1 MYCDA
6 CGLTFDDEHNC
17 PGAGYVHEGEAAPS
31 AGFAPLYYFQQ
42 ALKIVSWD
50 DAAIRRTAR
59 DRNSLQYGIIFWVIG
74 MLITFAVSLI
84 AAIGAGMPINPAT
97 MIIGMVVLLII
108 SAVYDA
114 TRYGLCHLIAKYL
127 FGGTGKFIT
136 ILRPIS
142 LGSILIWLAWIP
154 VVGLIAAGIGTI
166 AIVMLTFEEIEG
178 IERMQAFGISVV
190 VNIGFAYLAYA
201 FGLFHR

>member
-6 CGLTFDDEHNC
+6 CGLTFDDEHSC
-17 PGAGYVHEGEAAPS
+17 PGAGYVPEGEAAPP
-31 AGFAPLYYFQQ
+31 AGFAPLHYFQQ

-50 DAAIRRTAR
+50 DAAIRRAAR

-74 MLITFAVSLI
+74 MLITFGVSLVI
-84 AAIGAGMPINPAT
+84 AIGAGIAVNPAAT
-97 MIIGMVVLLII
+97 IVSMAVLLVI
-108 SAVYDA
+108 SAVYD
-114 TRYGLCHLIAKYL
+114 TIRYGLCHLIAKYL

-142 LGSILIWLAWIP
+142 LGFILIWVAWIP
-154 VVGLIAAGIGTI
+154 VVGLIGAGIGTI
-166 AIVMLTFEEIEG
+166 AVVMLTFEEIEG

-190 VNIGFAYLAYA
+190 VNIGFAYLAYT

>member
-1 MYCDA
+1 
-6 CGLTFDDEHNC
+6 
-17 PGAGYVHEGEAAPS
+17 
-31 AGFAPLYYFQQ
+31 
-42 ALKIVSWD
+42 
-50 DAAIRRTAR
+50 
-59 DRNSLQYGIIFWVIG
+59 VIG
-74 MLITFAVSLI
+74 MLITFAASLI
-84 AAIGAGMPINPAT
+84 AAIGAGVAINPAA
-97 MIIGMVVLLII
+97 MFIGMVMILFI

-114 TRYGLCHLIAKYL
+114 ARYGLCHLVAKYL

-142 LGSILIWLAWIP
+142 LSSILIWIAWIP

-166 AIVMLTFEEIEG
+166 AVVMLTFEEIEG

-190 VNIGFAYLAYA
+190 IYIGFTYLAYT

>member
-6 CGLTFDDEHNC
+6 CGLTFDDEHSC
-17 PGAGYVHEGEAAPS
+17 PGAGYAPEGEAAPP

-50 DAAIRRTAR
+50 DAAIRRIAR

-84 AAIGAGMPINPAT
+84 AAIGAGVAINPAA
-97 MIIGMVVLLII
+97 MIIGMVMILFI

-114 TRYGLCHLIAKYL
+114 ARYGLCHLVAKYL

-142 LGSILIWLAWIP
+142 LSSILIWIAWIP

-166 AIVMLTFEEIEG
+166 AVVMLTFEEIEG

-190 VNIGFAYLAYA
+190 INIGFTYLAYT

>member
-6 CGLTFDDEHNC
+6 CGLTFDDEHSC
-17 PGAGYVHEGEAAPS
+17 PGVGYVPEGETAPP
-31 AGFAPLYYFQQ
+31 AGFAPLHYFQQ
-42 ALKIVSWD
+42 ALKIVFWD
-50 DAAIRRTAR
+50 DAAIRRAAR

-74 MLITFAVSLI
+74 MLITFAVSMV
-84 AAIGAGMPINPAT
+84 AAVSAGVSLNPAAT
-97 MIIGMVVLLII
+97 IVGMAVLLLI
-108 SAVYDA
+108 SATYDA
-114 TRYGLCHLIAKYL
+114 TRYALCHLIAKYL

-142 LGSILIWLAWIP
+142 LGSILIWISWIP

-166 AIVMLTFEEIEG
+166 AVVMLTFEEIEG

-190 VNIGFAYLAYA
+190 INIGFAYLAYTI
-201 FGLFHR
+201 GLFHR